1 MEISKDEMVSM
12 SFQSIAERLGSDL
25 KNGLASSEAQSRIS
39 RYGYNEIEGEKK
51 NPLISLGKKF
61 WNASA
66 WILEFAAFL
75 TFILGKLLD
84 FYIIVALIV
93 FNAIL
98 SFSQEMKANEA
109 LEALKNRLQVRA
121 RVLRS
126 GEWSTIEARLL
137 VPGDI
142 IRVRAGD
149 FVPADMKIIDGD
161 VEIDQ
166 SALTGESL
174 TVTRKKDDPAYSG
187 SILKRGE
194 CSGIVV
200 FTGKNTYFGKT
211 AELVRIAH
219 PRLRI
224 EHVISRVV
232 AWMILLVAILLA
244 VAVAS
249 FILRHENVITLV
261 PLMLVLVVG
270 SIPIALPAMF
280 SISLALGAEQL
291 SRSEVLVTRLDSIEG
306 AATMDVLASDKTGTI
321 TINKLSISEI
331 VPFGCSENEAMLY
344 GALASDSAN
353 QDPIDTAFL
362 EETGKRGIDLSKFSI
377 TRFIPFDPAT
387 RRTEAEVSS
396 ENDEI
401 AVAKGAVE
409 TIAQMCGKF
418 DRTLLDEEIKKASV
432 SGSRVIAVA
441 ARKRNG
447 RWEMKGLI
455 AMSDPPRSDS
465 AQMISE
471 LKDLG
476 VKVKMLTGDAVPV
489 AHTIAETVGIGRN
502 IISVRQLKENR
513 EGMADL
519 AWSSDGFAEVYPEDK
534 YLIVGALQKAGH
546 IVGMTGDGVNDAP
559 ALRQAD
565 VGIAVSSATDVAK
578 GAAGVVL
585 VSPGLKNAVSLVRI
599 GRQIYERVNTWT
611 LSRLTRTFQN
621 VVFVTIALLLTGLQV
636 LSTFDMVLLL
646 FLFDFVTLTLST
658 DNVVWPRKP
667 ARWNM
672 FDLAEA
678 SSIIGTVM
686 VIESFFALYFILRS
700 GLAIAGIQ
708 TLVFDYLLYSNIFN
722 LINIRERRNFWS
734 SRPSSVMSAA
744 ITADIVI
751 SAVMSVTGIPGLH
764 SAPFDYVVLTFLLA
778 LLFNLGI
785 NNFVKLL
792 SLKYLRLSW

>member
-1 MEISKDEMVSM
+1 MNISKDEIVSM
-12 SFQSIAERLGSDL
+12 SFQSIAEKLDSDI
-25 KNGLASSEAQSRIS
+25 KNGLTPSDAQNRIS
-39 RYGYNEIEGEKK
+39 KYGYNEIQEEKK
-51 NPLISLGKKF
+51 NPLISLAKKF
-61 WNASA
+61 WNTSA
-66 WILEFAAFL
+66 WILEFAGFL

-98 SFSQEMKANEA
+98 SFTQEMKANVA
-109 LEALKNRLQVRA
+109 LEALKSRLQVRA
-121 RVLRS
+121 RVLRN

-149 FVPADMKIIDGD
+149 FVPADMKIIEGD
-161 VEIDQ
+161 AEIDQ

-174 TVTRKKDDPAYSG
+174 TVTRKRDDPVYSG

-194 CSGIVV
+194 CIGLVV

-211 AELVRIAH
+211 AELVRIAR

-224 EHVISRVV
+224 EHVISKVV
-232 AWMILLVAILLA
+232 AWMILLVVVLLA

-249 FILRHENVITLV
+249 FVLRHEDILTLI

-291 SRSEVLVTRLDSIEG
+291 SKSEVLVTRLDSIEG

-321 TINKLSISEI
+321 TVNRLSISEI
-331 VPFGCSENEAMLY
+331 VPFGCSENEAIMY
-344 GALASDSAN
+344 GALASNSAD
-353 QDPIDTAFL
+353 QDPIDIAFL
-362 EETGKRGIDLSKFSI
+362 EEAEKRGIALGRFQIKKFV
-377 TRFIPFDPAT
+377 PFDPAT

-401 AVAKGAVE
+401 AVTKGAVE
-409 TIAQMCGKF
+409 TIAGMCVEF
-418 DRTLLDEEIKKASV
+418 DRTLVDEKVRRASL

-447 RWEMKGLI
+447 QWEMKGLI
-455 AMSDPPRSDS
+455 AMRDPPRPDS

-476 VKVKMLTGDAVPV
+476 VEVKMLTGDAVPV
-489 AHTIAETVGIGRN
+489 ARTIAGAVGIGEN

-513 EGMADL
+513 ERMAEL

-534 YLIVGALQKAGH
+534 YLIVCALQKAGH
-546 IVGMTGDGVNDAP
+546 VVGMTGDGVNDAP
-559 ALRQAD
+559 ALKQAD

-621 VVFVTIALLLTGLQV
+621 VVFVTIALLITGLQV

-658 DNVVWPRKP
+658 DNVIWPKKP
-667 ARWNM
+667 ASWNM

-678 SSIIGTVM
+678 SSIIGSVM
-686 VIESFFALYFILRS
+686 VLESFFALYFILRS
-700 GLAIAGIQ
+700 GLAISEIQ

-734 SRPSSVMSAA
+734 SIPSSVMTVA
-744 ITADIVI
+744 ITADIII
-751 SAVMSVTGIPGLH
+751 SAVMSVVGIPGLN

-778 LLFNLGI
+778 MLFNLGI
-785 NNFVKLL
+785 NNFVKVL